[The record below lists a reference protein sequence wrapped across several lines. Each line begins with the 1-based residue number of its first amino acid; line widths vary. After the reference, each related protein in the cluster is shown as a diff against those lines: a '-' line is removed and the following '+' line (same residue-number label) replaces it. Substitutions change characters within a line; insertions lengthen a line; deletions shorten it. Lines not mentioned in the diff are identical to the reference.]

1 MRVIKKSVIW
11 TKINNVKWLNCILQ
25 TTFSD
30 ISVKKKNKISWVA
43 IYDSIFPARALVSSD
58 KAEWRFRPWLVLYY
72 TACKWIV
79 GSLKLLHPYILLFAE
94 ITSEGECSQNLQLSC
109 FSHVEKL
116 IVIIFYKTH
125 VTNFWL
131 TLQIFKI
138 IWCVKLRK
146 SITSIK

>member
-1 MRVIKKSVIW
+1 MWYELKLI
-11 TKINNVKWLNCILQ
+11 NVKWLNCILQ

-43 IYDSIFPARALVSSD
+43 IYDSIFLARALVSSD

-94 ITSEGECSQNLQLSC
+94 ITGEGECSQNLQLSC

-116 IVIIFYKTH
+116 MVIIIYKTH

>member
-1 MRVIKKSVIW
+1 MIW
-11 TKINNVKWLNCILQ
+11 TKINNVKWLSCILQ

-94 ITSEGECSQNLQLSC
+94 ITGEGECSQNLQLSC

-116 IVIIFYKTH
+116 IVIIIYKTH
-125 VTNFWL
+125 VTNFGL

>member
-1 MRVIKKSVIW
+1 MWYELKLI
-11 TKINNVKWLNCILQ
+11 NVKWLNCILQ

-79 GSLKLLHPYILLFAE
+79 ESLKLLHPYILLFAE
-94 ITSEGECSQNLQLSC
+94 ITGEGECSQNLQLSC

-116 IVIIFYKTH
+116 IVIIIYKTH